1 MVKKKLPVGIDDFK
15 KIIEN
20 DYYFADKTMFI
31 DELLNKKSEV
41 TLLPRPRRFGKT
53 LNMSM
58 LNYFFNIEEKEINK
72 ELFNGLYISK
82 TDKMKYSGEYPV
94 IYISLKDIKVCSW
107 IECLEEI
114 KKLLKNLFNT
124 KRYIRESLDESEK
137 IDFDKIEFL
146 NETGDFVGALK
157 N

>member
-72 ELFNGLYISK
+72 ELFNGL
-82 TDKMKYSGEYPV
+82 
-94 IYISLKDIKVCSW
+94 
-107 IECLEEI
+107 
-114 KKLLKNLFNT
+114 
-124 KRYIRESLDESEK
+124 
-137 IDFDKIEFL
+137 
-146 NETGDFVGALK
+146 
-157 N
+157 

>member
-82 TDKMKYSGEYPV
+82 TD
-94 IYISLKDIKVCSW
+94 
-107 IECLEEI
+107 
-114 KKLLKNLFNT
+114 
-124 KRYIRESLDESEK
+124 
-137 IDFDKIEFL
+137 
-146 NETGDFVGALK
+146 
-157 N
+157 